1 MIRLMLRRLTKIT
14 RDGQKKQLNTD
25 LQTLSYALRLESDV
39 LIQADVH
46 VSPVAVGKLAPPMN
60 EAKCYKNVRLWAD
73 GIHCSHL
80 VLATVAVMGGTC
92 GRWLSSSIAFFC
104 LPARPRMRSQRVD
117 SVFSSW
123 WMTMSPVR

>member
-1 MIRLMLRRLTKIT
+1 MLLADRAFTCHDLMDWLKGRPWH
-14 RDGQKKQLNTD
+14 
-25 LQTLSYALRLESDV
+25 YALRLESDV

-46 VSPVAVGKLAPPMN
+46 ASPVAVGKLAPPMN